1 MSPAEF
7 DRFART
13 YEQDLQKSLAATGE
27 GHEFH
32 AQTRIDWTAQCV
44 ARLGQPVKRILGYGC
59 GDGANAPMLATH
71 FHAEYVLGVDVS
83 GESIGVARSANSS
96 DDRLHFLSISAWTP
110 DGAVDLAFTNGV
122 FHHIP
127 PEERPAS
134 LQAIRRALKPG
145 GLFAFWENN
154 PWIRARNT

>member
-59 GDGANAPMLATH
+59 GDGANAPMLTTH

-110 DGAVDLAFTNGV
+110 DGAVDLAFTKRSL
-122 FHHIP
+122 P
-127 PEERPAS
+127 PHSARGEACQPAGNS
-134 LQAIRRALKPG
+134 ARTQARRTIR
-145 GLFAFWENN
+145 
-154 PWIRARNT
+154 I